1 MSEHRFVCPCGQH
14 LSCNDSLLGQE
25 IACPTCGTMLQLGEK
40 PATPL
45 LNTGFTESLQHASEQ
60 RQNLQ
65 KQSEDEKTESVR
77 ILRHQAEFKLEKAR
91 QTGDMSA
98 VECQKAILAALKNG
112 SPPPEDNTESE
123 PTPSDNILLCQCY
136 YCKYKYDANALRLT
150 LGNKIKCPNCNQ
162 EIFCQE
168 YVKTLTDYFN
178 DNGITTSYAYKE
190 KIFIDDNSKQLI
202 LYFNKMHF
210 KESHYFFLIP
220 YECIIGWDINQDA
233 SESVTK
239 TNGNIEGKR
248 KAAIVGTVLAGPVG
262 TMVGMAGQKKV
273 NLTSTSV
280 VKCKYHLNII
290 LNDIEHSNFSI
301 TDLSLTDVEAITARL
316 NVIKY
321 YNEKNQR
328 QNQKIK
334 RIEMSQKTRDY
345 FKEDILNRIKQ
356 QEKKDAFPIFRIS
369 IITVLIPIILGFLL
383 RSLWTII
390 WIAIAIPITIAATS
404 SLLTIKGEK
413 NE

>member
-1 MSEHRFVCPCGQH
+1 MSEHRFVCPCGQP
-14 LSCNDSLLGQE
+14 LTCDDSLLGQE

-40 PATPL
+40 PAPPSLHTR
-45 LNTGFTESLQHASEQ
+45 FAESLQHASEQ

-98 VECQKAILAALKNG
+98 VERQKALIADLKNDI
-112 SPPPEDNTESE
+112 SMTAEDDERK
-123 PTPSDNILLCQCY
+123 LCQCY
-136 YCKYKYDANALRLT
+136 FCQHKYHATLRS

-220 YECIIGWDINQDA
+220 YECILGWDINQDA
-233 SESVTK
+233 SESITK

-404 SLLTIKGEK
+404 SLLTIRGEK